1 MDTVSQDKR
10 LRIIAMRMISFF
22 IVKVSMPPSSKIF
35 SSTAESE
42 QYKHLAQNFNII
54 FSAAKSF
61 KIASF

>member
-10 LRIIAMRMISFF
+10 LRIIAMRMIIFF
-22 IVKVSMPPSSKIF
+22 IIKVSMAPSSIIF
-35 SSTAESE
+35 SSNAESV
-42 QYKHLAQNFNII
+42 QYKHIAQNFNVI